1 MSISGGPGV
10 GSGTGSQSL
19 DSQNSGVR
27 GGPQLCHGCCEYKA
41 CLHPEL
47 TCLLSFIK
55 QAVAAA
61 DLKKVGH
68 PVAAGSSCL
77 DMYGT
82 GHVRG
87 PKVWIK
93 TPFVFCLVSVQI
105 RNLVPLPLCVPV

>member
-1 MSISGGPGV
+1 M
-10 GSGTGSQSL
+10 
-19 DSQNSGVR
+19 R